1 MGRPRKQTVDYF
13 PHFVSTDSRT
23 KFILEQGWGNDGY
36 AFWFKLLELLGRSE
50 GHYYDCS
57 QPADKMYLVALTKVT
72 EEQADAILDMLALR
86 GNIDLELWQERK
98 VIWCQSLVDNLQ
110 DVYSKRTV
118 SAPLRPFTESAPGT
132 EPPAPSEE
140 GGGAPEAGELEGVK
154 PKRRGRPPKKAE
166 GEQKARGVYE
176 EIRDL
181 YNEICTSFPKVRSL
195 SEARKKAIKAR
206 MANGYTVDSFRE
218 LFQRAEAS
226 SFLKGKN
233 DRNWQAT
240 FDWLIKD
247 SNMAK
252 VIDGNYA
259 DKGGGSY
266 GPYNDRRNNGGNG
279 GDPGGFKPSGGF
291 KGTE

>member
-23 KFILEQGWGNDGY
+23 KFILEQNWGNDGY

-50 GHYYDCS
+50 GHDYDCS

-72 EEQADAILDMLALR
+72 EEQADAILEMLALR
-86 GNIDLELWQERK
+86 GNIDLELWREHK
-98 VIWCQSLVDNLQ
+98 IIWCQSLVDNLQ

-118 SAPLRPFTESAPGT
+118 SAPSKPFTTP
-132 EPPAPSEE
+132 EE
-140 GGGAPEAGELEGVK
+140 GQADQDPADEPEPEEK
-154 PKRRGRPPKKAE
+154 PRKRGRPKKTDTAPE
-166 GEQKARGVYE
+166 GGQPARGVYE

-181 YNEICTSFPKVRSL
+181 YNTICTSFPKVRSL

-218 LFQRAEAS
+218 LFQRAQAS

-252 VIDGNYA
+252 VIDGNYE
-259 DKGGGSY
+259 DKGGGGY
-266 GPYNDRRNNGGNG
+266 GPYPDRGNTGRNGS
-279 GDPGGFKPSGGF
+279 DPGGFKPSGGF
-291 KGTE
+291 KGSE

>member
-57 QPADKMYLVALTKVT
+57 RPADKMYLVALTKVT

-86 GNIDLELWQERK
+86 GNIDVELWQERK

-118 SAPLRPFTESAPGT
+118 SAPRRPFTEAPEE
-132 EPPAPSEE
+132 EPPAPEGDPQPEE
-140 GGGAPEAGELEGVK
+140 RPR
-154 PKRRGRPPKKAE
+154 RRGRPKKADAE
-166 GEQKARGVYE
+166 DGQKAPKGVCE
-176 EIRDL
+176 EVAAL

-195 SEARKKAIKAR
+195 SGARKKAIKAR
-206 MANGYTVDSFRE
+206 LANGYTVDSFRE

-252 VIDGNYA
+252 VIDGNYM

-266 GPYNDRRNNGGNG
+266 GPHTDRGRTGGNG
-279 GDPGGFKPSGGF
+279 TNPGGFTPSGGF
-291 KGTE
+291 KTE

>member
-50 GHYYDCS
+50 GHHYDCS

-118 SAPLRPFTESAPGT
+118 SAPSKPFT
-132 EPPAPSEE
+132 
-140 GGGAPEAGELEGVK
+140 APEEEQADQDPADEPEPEEK
-154 PKRRGRPPKKAE
+154 PRKRGRPKKTE
-166 GEQKARGVYE
+166 TPPGEPKARGVYE

-266 GPYNDRRNNGGNG
+266 GPYTDRGNNGGNG
-279 GDPGGFKPSGGF
+279 SNPGGFKPSGGF